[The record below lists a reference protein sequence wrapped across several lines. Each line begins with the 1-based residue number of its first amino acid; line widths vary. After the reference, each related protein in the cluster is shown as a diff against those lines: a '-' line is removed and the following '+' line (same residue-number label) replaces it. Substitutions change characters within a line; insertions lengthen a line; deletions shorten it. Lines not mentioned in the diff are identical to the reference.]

1 MSRRTR
7 RVALVAAFVLVAAA
21 VLAWWQRGEIAIA
34 LVKRA
39 ALAQLSADPA
49 AELPDGLHVGL
60 CGAGSPFPDP
70 RRGGPCTLVLA
81 GRTLLVFDAGS
92 GATRTI
98 GRMGF
103 DTGRIDA
110 ILLTHLHSDH
120 FDGLGELLL
129 QRWVAG
135 TRTAP
140 VPVHGPPGVE
150 EVLAGLA
157 RAYAPDRG
165 YRIAHHG
172 PDVVPPSGAGGVPL
186 PVSTGS
192 ERRATVIADGAL
204 EVVAFEVDHAPAHP
218 AYGYRIR
225 YRDRVVVLSGD
236 TRRSDAVARE
246 ARGADLL
253 VHEALSER
261 LLAVLDEAAAA
272 TGRGLLRRILHD
284 IVGYHASP
292 EDAATIA
299 RDAGVGA
306 LLLNHVVPPL
316 PLDALEPVFL
326 GDAPRIF
333 GGPLRVGRD
342 GDFVSLPA
350 GSREIRIGT
359 RFGALR

>member
-1 MSRRTR
+1 
-7 RVALVAAFVLVAAA
+7 
-21 VLAWWQRGEIAIA
+21 
-34 LVKRA
+34 
-39 ALAQLSADPA
+39 
-49 AELPDGLHVGL
+49 GL

-120 FDGLGELLL
+120 LDGLGELLL

-157 RAYAPDRG
+157 RAYAADRG

-172 PDVVPPSGAGGVPL
+172 PDVVPPGGAGGVPH
-186 PVSTGS
+186 PVLTGS
-192 ERRATVIADGAL
+192 EGRATVIADGAL
-204 EVVAFEVDHAPAHP
+204 EVVAFEVDHSPAHP

-253 VHEALSER
+253 VHDALSER

-272 TGRGLLRRILHD
+272 TERGPLRRILHD

-306 LLLNHVVPPL
+306 LLLNHIVPPL

-326 GDAPRIF
+326 GEAPRIF
-333 GGPLRVGRD
+333 RGPLRVGRD

-350 GSREIRIGT
+350 GGREIRIGT
-359 RFGALR
+359 RFGALP

>member
-1 MSRRTR
+1 MSRRAR
-7 RVALVAAFVLVAAA
+7 RAALGVVLALVVAGA
-21 VLAWWQRGEIAIA
+21 LAWWQRGAIA
-34 LVKRA
+34 LVLVERA
-39 ALAQLSADPA
+39 ARAQLAADPA

-81 GRTLLVFDAGS
+81 GRRLLVFDAGA

-120 FDGLGELLL
+120 LDGLGELLL

-135 TRTAP
+135 TRTEPA
-140 VPVHGPPGVE
+140 PVHGPPGVE
-150 EVLAGLA
+150 DVVEGLA
-157 RAYAPDRG
+157 RAYSADRR

-172 PDVVPPSGAGGVPL
+172 TQVVPPDGAGGVPHAVRL
-186 PVSTGS
+186 G
-192 ERRATVIADGAL
+192 ADGRAVVLADGDL
-204 EVVAFEVDHAPAHP
+204 EVVAFAVEHEPAHP

-225 YRDRVVVLSGD
+225 YRDRVAVLSGD
-236 TRRSDAVARE
+236 TRRSQAVARE

-253 VHEALSER
+253 VHDALSTR
-261 LLAVLDEAAAA
+261 LLAVLDGAAAA
-272 TGRGLLRRILHD
+272 AGRAPLRRILHD
-284 IVGYHASP
+284 IVDYHASP

-316 PLDALEPVFL
+316 PLDALEPAFL
-326 GDAPRIF
+326 GEAPRLYRGI
-333 GGPLRVGRD
+333 LRVGRD

-350 GSREIRIGT
+350 GGREIRVSQRI
-359 RFGALR
+359 GALR

>member
-1 MSRRTR
+1 MRPRAR
-7 RVALVAAFVLVAAA
+7 RVLLG
-21 VLAWWQRGEIAIA
+21 L
-34 LVKRA
+34 A
-39 ALAQLSADPA
+39 ALAAVGIALAWTLRAELALAVAARAARAQFAADFPA
-49 AELPDGLHVGL
+49 TLPDGLHVGV

-81 GRTLLVFDAGS
+81 GGRLLVFDAGA

-98 GRMGF
+98 GRLGF

-120 FDGLGELLL
+120 LDGLGELML

-135 TRTAP
+135 SRTEP

-150 EVLAGLA
+150 DVVGGLA
-157 RAYAPDRG
+157 RAYAADRG
-165 YRIAHHG
+165 YRVAHHG
-172 PDVVPPSGAGGVPL
+172 AEFVPPGGAGGTARPVPIG
-186 PVSTGS
+186 PGG
-192 ERRATVIADGAL
+192 RATVIADGEL
-204 EVVAFEVDHAPAHP
+204 EVVAFEVDHAPVHP

-236 TRRSDAVARE
+236 TKRSDAVARE

-261 LLAVLDEAAAA
+261 LLGIVDEAAAA
-272 TGRGLLRRILHD
+272 AGRESLRKILHD
-284 IVGYHASP
+284 IVDYHASP
-292 EDAATIA
+292 EEAAATA

-306 LLLNHVVPPL
+306 LLLNHVVPPV

-326 GDAPRIF
+326 GDAPRLF
-333 GGPLRVGRD
+333 TGPLRLARD

-350 GSREIRIGT
+350 GGREIRFSR
-359 RFGALR
+359 RF

>member
-1 MSRRTR
+1 MSRRAR
-7 RVALVAAFVLVAAA
+7 RVALAAALVLVAAA
-21 VLAWWQRGEIAIA
+21 ALAWWQRGEIAIA

-39 ALAQLSADPA
+39 AIAQLGADPA

-120 FDGLGELLL
+120 LDGLGELLL

-157 RAYAPDRG
+157 RAYAADRG

-172 PDVVPPSGAGGVPL
+172 PDVVPPGGAGGVPH
-186 PVSTGS
+186 PVLTGS
-192 ERRATVIADGAL
+192 EGRATVIADGAL
-204 EVVAFEVDHAPAHP
+204 EVVAFEVDHSPAHP

-246 ARGADLL
+246 ARGAALL
-253 VHEALSER
+253 VHDALSER

-272 TGRGLLRRILHD
+272 TGRGPLRRILHD

-306 LLLNHVVPPL
+306 LLLNHIVPPL

-326 GDAPRIF
+326 GEAPRIF
-333 GGPLRVGRD
+333 RGPLRVGRD

-350 GSREIRIGT
+350 GGRESRIGT
-359 RFGALR
+359 RFGALP

>member
-1 MSRRTR
+1 MRPRVR
-7 RVALVAAFVLVAAA
+7 RVALAVVLALAAA
-21 VLAWWQRGEIAIA
+21 GAIAWWQRGAIAIA
-34 LVKRA
+34 LVERA
-39 ALAQLSADPA
+39 ARAQLAADPA

-81 GRTLLVFDAGS
+81 GRTLLVFDAGA

-103 DTGRIDA
+103 DTGRVDA

-120 FDGLGELLL
+120 LDGLGELML

-135 TRTAP
+135 TRTEP

-150 EVLAGLA
+150 DVVEGLA
-157 RAYAPDRG
+157 RAYAADRG

-172 PDVVPPSGAGGVPL
+172 PQVVPPGGAGGVPHA
-186 PVSTGS
+186 VRIGS
-192 ERRATVIADGAL
+192 DGRTVVLADGDL

-225 YRDRVVVLSGD
+225 YRDRVAVLSGD

-253 VHEALSER
+253 VHDALSER

-272 TGRGLLRRILHD
+272 AGRGPLRRILHD

-292 EDAATIA
+292 EDAATTA

-326 GDAPRIF
+326 GDAPGIYR
-333 GGPLRVGRD
+333 GPLRVGRD

-350 GSREIRIGT
+350 GGREILFSRRLG
-359 RFGALR
+359 GLR